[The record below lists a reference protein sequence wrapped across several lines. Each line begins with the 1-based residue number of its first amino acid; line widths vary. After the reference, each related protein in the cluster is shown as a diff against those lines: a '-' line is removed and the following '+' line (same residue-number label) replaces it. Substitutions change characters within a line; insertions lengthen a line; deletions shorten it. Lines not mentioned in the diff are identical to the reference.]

1 MGYFNDYIGMS
12 PKEALM
18 TFCDKYFAE
27 GYSTETGV
35 IASYIKRYIEEDSV
49 SIEHHEDELQS
60 LEEDYYNLEADK
72 DDIENE
78 NEDLQIKIDRIKI
91 NIVQFLEETIENLR
105 EKVLEVDSL

>member
-1 MGYFNDYIGMS
+1 MRKRERSMGYFNDYIGMS

-27 GYSTETGV
+27 GYSTENGV

-60 LEEDYYNLEADK
+60 LEEDYYKHSHRRRDK
-72 DDIENE
+72 RKLIFFSGG
-78 NEDLQIKIDRIKI
+78 R
-91 NIVQFLEETIENLR
+91 
-105 EKVLEVDSL
+105 